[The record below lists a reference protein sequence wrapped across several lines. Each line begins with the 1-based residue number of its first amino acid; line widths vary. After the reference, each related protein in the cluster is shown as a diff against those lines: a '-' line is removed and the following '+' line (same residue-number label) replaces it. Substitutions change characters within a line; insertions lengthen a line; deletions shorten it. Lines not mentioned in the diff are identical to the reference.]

1 MRNRAGA
8 LGPQGINLAVESLTA
23 ALRRVRGEVAAPHAA
38 LRAQAL
44 QLRNLHA
51 TLDLL
56 RHLLHRLKLVAKL
69 RVRARPRPR
78 SAATR
83 RSLAPHATCHLGQPT
98 LRIARRGRLLVN
110 VTRARPRGAGAAGG
124 GAGGR
129 RRRARRARPGEGRA
143 AALRRGRRRR
153 RGRPGRPGG
162 GGRRRRAAALRRPA
176 SPRAG
181 GGAAGLCHHRA
192 VAVSAACSLGRHEL

>member
-69 RVRARPRPR
+69 RVRARP
-78 SAATR
+78 
-83 RSLAPHATCHLGQPT
+83 
-98 LRIARRGRLLVN
+98 
-110 VTRARPRGAGAAGG
+110 
-124 GAGGR
+124 
-129 RRRARRARPGEGRA
+129 A
-143 AALRRGRRRR
+143 AALRGDPAVARTARDLPPWPADAPHRATRPAPGERDARTPARRRRSWRRRR
-153 RGRPGRPGG
+153 RTAPARPARSTWRRPRGCSATWPTSAPRPTWAAWRRRPPTTSCCAPPTSKSA
-162 GGRRRRAAALRRPA
+162 RRRRCGRP
-176 SPRAG
+176 
-181 GGAAGLCHHRA
+181 
-192 VAVSAACSLGRHEL
+192 VSSSCCCRQRCMFPG